1 MPQSSTP
8 ERTAPLSGYF
18 RAVAAIVWKDLRAEF
33 RSKEMLNAMVVFS
46 LLVILIFNFALELDR
61 GTRESV
67 AAGLLWV
74 TFIFAGTLGLNRSL
88 ALEKDRGSLDGLL
101 LAPMDR
107 SALLFGKA
115 LGNLIFMS
123 VVELIILPVA
133 SVLFDLPQLQPMLIV
148 VVLLGTIGYAG
159 VGTLLASMA
168 INTRGR
174 DMMLP
179 ILLFPVILPLLMAAV
194 RASGNILAANGW
206 DTIVPWINLL
216 LVYDVI
222 FIAIALMAFEH
233 LVEE

>member
-1 MPQSSTP
+1 MPPSSTP
-8 ERTAPLSGYF
+8 KRLAPLGGYF
-18 RAVAAIVWKDLRAEF
+18 RAVAAIVWKDLASEF

-46 LLVILIFNFALELDR
+46 LLVIIIFNFALELDR

-133 SVLFDLPQLQPMLIV
+133 SVLFDLPLLQPMLVVV
-148 VVLLGTIGYAG
+148 VVLGTVGYAG
-159 VGTLLASMA
+159 VGTLLAAMA

-179 ILLFPVILPLLMAAV
+179 ILLFPVTLPLLMAAV

-206 DTIVPWINLL
+206 DTIAPWLNLL

-222 FIAIALMAFEH
+222 FVAVALMAFEH